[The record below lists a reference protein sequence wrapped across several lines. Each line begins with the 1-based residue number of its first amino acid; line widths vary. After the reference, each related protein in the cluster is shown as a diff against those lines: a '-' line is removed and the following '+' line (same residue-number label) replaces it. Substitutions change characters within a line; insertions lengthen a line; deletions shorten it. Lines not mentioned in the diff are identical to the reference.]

1 MTKWPLI
8 CIRIRA
14 LLHSLRA
21 TYFWLLPQPS
31 TMDADSKRQKRRD
44 NALLLLG
51 AAIEAMNLAKE
62 ISSPTP
68 AKAVFGSVSILLT
81 MIRVC
86 YLLFSDHSSFTCNQ
100 DSMAN
105 KTDYVDL
112 GIICADVCRALERGT
127 NGKGPD
133 DLNQSVR
140 EAIAQLKT

>member
-1 MTKWPLI
+1 MATKPQQPKGRDGAI
-8 CIRIRA
+8 S
-14 LLHSLRA
+14 SL
-21 TYFWLLPQPS
+21 S
-31 TMDADSKRQKRRD
+31 I
-44 NALLLLG
+44 
-51 AAIEAMNLAKE
+51 AIDAMNLAKE